1 MRSALACRDSSDQL
15 KLPAGMTCWG
25 HTSLFEEKSE
35 STALLD
41 LTDAGQTPGQRPLKQ
56 GQGCLVLQGELEG
69 AYDTVEDA
77 EAAAEQK
84 RMVAMGTLKSSSY
97 SAKGLDNRAYDR

>member
-1 MRSALACRDSSDQL
+1 M
-15 KLPAGMTCWG
+15 
-25 HTSLFEEKSE
+25 
-35 STALLD
+35 
-41 LTDAGQTPGQRPLKQ
+41 
-56 GQGCLVLQGELEG
+56 QGELEG